1 MIKNFICRLI
11 TQMTD
16 NNFELIE
23 NSDYEDFNQEMLH
36 DYWSFRDVEQRKFTY
51 TVKALLTKYD
61 IKTQDKFSRIIRHS
75 GHLGFKKLLDCKK
88 CYKTFKISAR
98 KEIDFDKSRWFHT
111 QLICGNCRKLA
122 DELHMKEYLVEF
134 KQSIPLD
141 QQIENQPPTAE
152 LKYLEKIFLYSLLTN
167 VKIVGKNSIPPQ
179 DWNTF
184 KEVEA
189 NGLPYILN
197 NLMEKGYIV
206 NINQYDIFKEKQDD
220 LRKLYNKSDRQLSNE
235 LKDEVNYYLRLSFN
249 SEINVEI
256 PKDFNSFDDWIE
268 KLYEEIIEEKL
279 LVSDYKEL
287 EKFILNKRLLEV
299 YSLLDYVCQLKSIPV
314 KKNNAFELDLMRMLL
329 KYDLQHVLAIFM
341 YMAKQTAADL
351 YDMSQKI
358 FDVKLFMKEPIFGR
372 HLASYLDHL
381 ERKNEKPKYPR
392 QLPEN
397 WTYSEIELFV
407 SAQVI
412 RNYEKWEKFTPHE
425 ILSLWMEAKGVE
437 LTEE

>member
-1 MIKNFICRLI
+1 
-11 TQMTD
+11 MTD
-16 NNFELIE
+16 NNFELVE
-23 NSDYEDFNQEMLH
+23 NPDYEDFNLEMLH
-36 DYWSFRDVEQRKFTY
+36 DYWSFKDAGHRKFTY
-51 TVKALLTKYD
+51 TVKALLNKYD
-61 IKTQDKFSRIIRHS
+61 LKTSDKLVRIIRHS
-75 GHLGFKKLLDCKK
+75 GHLGFKKLLDCKR
-88 CYKTFKISAR
+88 CYKTFNVYTR
-98 KEIDFDKSRWFHT
+98 KDIDFDKRHWFST
-111 QLICGNCRKLA
+111 QLICGYCRKLA
-122 DELHMKEYLVEF
+122 VELHVKENLVEF
-134 KQSIPLD
+134 KQFIPVD

-179 DWNTF
+179 EWSTF

-189 NGLPYILN
+189 NGLQYILKN
-197 NLMEKGYIV
+197 IIEKRYII
-206 NINQYDIFKEKQDD
+206 NINQYDIFAEKQNE
-220 LRKLYNKSDRQLSNE
+220 LRKLYNKSESQLSGE
-235 LKDEVNYYLRLSFN
+235 LKDEINYYLRLSFN
-249 SEINVEI
+249 SEINVEM
-256 PKDFNSFDDWIE
+256 PKGFNSFEDWIE

-287 EKFILNKRLLEV
+287 EKYILNKRLLEV

-351 YDMSQKI
+351 YDMSQKV
-358 FDVKLFMKEPIFGR
+358 FDVKVFMKEPIFGR

-407 SAQVI
+407 SSQI
-412 RNYEKWEKFTPHE
+412 IGNYEKWEKFTPHE
-425 ILSLWMEAKGVE
+425 VLSLWMEAKGVE

>member
-1 MIKNFICRLI
+1 
-11 TQMTD
+11 MTD
-16 NNFELIE
+16 NDFELIE
-23 NSDYEDFNQEMLH
+23 NSDYEYFNQEMLH

-61 IKTQDKFSRIIRHS
+61 IKTQDKLARIIRHS

-98 KEIDFDKSRWFHT
+98 KEIDFDTSRWFRM
-111 QLICGNCRKLA
+111 QLICENCRKLA

-134 KQSIPLD
+134 KQSIPVD

-189 NGLPYILN
+189 NGLPYILK

-249 SEINVEI
+249 SEVNVEI

-351 YDMSQKI
+351 YDLSQKI

-407 SAQVI
+407 SANVI
-412 RNYEKWEKFTPHE
+412 GNYEKWEKFTPNE
-425 ILSLWMEAKGVE
+425 ILSLWMEAKGVDV
-437 LTEE
+437 TEE